1 MNDMT
6 KSTSLLLGDLTRPR
20 LKKIIKWLTVTVLG
34 LWVGSAI
41 SIYFLLGDW
50 PERGTFGD
58 TFGCINALFSGLAFG
73 GVVLAILLQTKEL
86 EYQREELQQTRGE
99 LKGQKEQLQAQNET
113 LKIQSFEN
121 TFFQMLRL
129 HHEIVNAIDIEEV
142 KKGILHVTKGR
153 DVFVDYYEQLR
164 SQYSKCQPK
173 DEYEKTNTAFVELF
187 AKRQSDIGHYFRNLY
202 NIIKFIDRKGPAEFE
217 DKYVYTNIVRAQLSS
232 HELLLLFYNSLS
244 QFGSEKF
251 KPLIEKYHL
260 LKNMPRGQIIQEEHE
275 GFYDQS
281 AFEKQE

>member
-1 MNDMT
+1 MNDTT

-129 HHEIVNAIDIEEV
+129 HHEIVNSIDKIEMKAGQQV
-142 KKGILHVTKGR
+142 IKKGR
-153 DVFVDYYEQLR
+153 DVFVDISNELSAYYSRYQD
-164 SQYSKCQPK
+164 K
-173 DEYEKTNTAFVELF
+173 DEHKKINAAFVQLF
-187 AKRQSDIGHYFRNLY
+187 SKYQSDIVHYFRNLY
-202 NIIKFIDRKGPAEFE
+202 NIIKFIDMKGPEQFE
-217 DKYVYTNIVRAQLSS
+217 ERYIYTSLVRAQLSS

-244 QFGSEKF
+244 QFGQEKF
-251 KPLIEKYHL
+251 KPLIEKYHF
-260 LKNMPRGQIIQEEHE
+260 LKNMPLGQIIKKEHE
-275 GFYDQS
+275 GYYDSS
-281 AFEKQE
+281 AFKKLN